1 MAQQR
6 VIVQGW
12 AQESKKSQKVV
23 HYPMEKNE
31 LLKFEGP
38 YKSGR
43 YVVLGSS
50 TFVCMRNL
58 TKVED
63 ILLFWDLPL
72 L

>member
-6 VIVQGW
+6 VIVRGW

-23 HYPMEKNE
+23 HYPTEKKNK
-31 LLKFEGP
+31 LFKFEGP

-50 TFVCMRNL
+50 TV
-58 TKVED
+58 V
-63 ILLFWDLPL
+63 
-72 L
+72 